1 MNEGEGAS
9 AGDAV
14 SVRGLF
20 ASPVLAEA
28 WTGARVHNAAL
39 RSAIANRQTG
49 GGGVAKSNIHGW
61 QSDID
66 MLRWGGE
73 AARQLVDHVLARCGQ
88 VTADLRGEGQF
99 RWYPEMWA
107 NVSQAGASNQTHA
120 HPGSYWSAVYYVDD
134 GYAGSTDKALGG
146 ELTFLDPRFPM
157 VRMRAP
163 DLRRR
168 GTDGQPENHEVWL
181 RPRSGL
187 LVMFPSWL
195 QHAVRPYRGNGRRI
209 SIAINVSLTRLAV
222 LPHD

>member
-1 MNEGEGAS
+1 MSEGGSAS
-9 AGDAV
+9 AGDGV
-14 SVRGLF
+14 RVRGLF
-20 ASPVLAEA
+20 ASPVLAEV
-28 WTGARVHNAAL
+28 WPGARMYNAAL
-39 RSAIANRQTG
+39 RSAIASRQMG
-49 GGGVAKSNIHGW
+49 GSGVARSNIHGW

-73 AARQLVDHVLARCGQ
+73 AAHHLVEHVLDRCRQ
-88 VTADLRGEGQF
+88 VTADLRGGGNI

-107 NVSQAGASNQTHA
+107 NVSQTGASNQTHA
-120 HPGSYWSAVYYVDD
+120 HPGSFWSAVYYIDD
-134 GYAGSTDKALGG
+134 GYAGSADKALGG

-163 DLRRR
+163 DLRAR
-168 GTDGQPENHEVWL
+168 GTDGETEHHEVWL
-181 RPRSGL
+181 RPQSGL

-222 LPHD
+222 LPRE